1 MLFKLKNL
9 VTLNLNFYE
18 NYIGDEGVLELI
30 KGVTSLEHLEK
41 LSLNVGFSDAKGY
54 GFIKGL

>member
-1 MLFKLKNL
+1 MLFERTK
-9 VTLNLNFYE
+9 TLNLNFYE